1 MNEIALGYVTL
12 VLGVGEHD
20 GDYVD
25 AFYGPKELQEQVRQQ
40 KASLN
45 SLQTTCTELIDTLRD
60 RTVSKADPLNLLR
73 YIYLEKQLQ
82 AVQARIEM
90 LLGRKMSF
98 DEESQALYDAVAPAY
113 DESWFQDTLKKVEA
127 LLPGSGSLLDR
138 YAAFRSNFIVAPDK
152 LDAVFGTAIEECR
165 KRTRAKS
172 AIPETESFR
181 VEYVRDKP
189 WSAYN
194 WYKGQYHSV
203 IQVNIDFPIFV
214 DRVIDLAAHEGY
226 PGHHVYNA
234 LLEQELTR
242 KRGWIEFSIYPL
254 FSPQS
259 LIAEGTANYGIDVA
273 FPGAERVAYEKEV
286 LFPLAGLNAGQADLY
301 YKIHALLEKLNY
313 ASNEA
318 ARLYLSGKINAD
330 QTAEWLT
337 RNSLMPPDRARQRVK
352 FIEKYRSYVINYN
365 LGKDLVAEYIEAK
378 GGTADNP
385 QKRWTEFLTLI
396 SSPRLPSGLMAENKD

>member
-25 AFYGPKELQEQVRQQ
+25 AYYGPKELREQVT
-40 KASLN
+40 KEKPSLN
-45 SLQTTCTELIDTLRD
+45 ALQTTCAGLIDTLRD
-60 RTVSKADPLNLLR
+60 QTVSKADPMNLLR
-73 YIYLEKQLQ
+73 YIYLEKQLL

-98 DEESQALYDAVAPAY
+98 DEESQALYDAVAPTY
-113 DESWFQDTLKKVEA
+113 EESWYQDTLKKVDT
-127 LLPGSGSLLDR
+127 LLPGSGSLQDR
-138 YAAFRSNFIVAPDK
+138 YNNFRSNFIVTPEK
-152 LDAVFGTAIEECR
+152 LDSVFGTAIEECR
-165 KRTRAKS
+165 KRTRAQH
-172 AIPETESFR
+172 ALPESESFR
-181 VEYVRDKP
+181 VEYVRDKA

-194 WYKGQYHSV
+194 WYKGQFHSV

-273 FPGAERVAYEKEV
+273 FPGAERVAYEKKV
-286 LFPLAGLNAGQADLY
+286 LFPLAGLNAEQADLY

-313 ASNEA
+313 ASNDA
-318 ARLYLSGKINAD
+318 ARFYLSGKMNAE

-365 LGKDLVAEYIEAK
+365 LGKDMVAGYIESK
-378 GGTADNP
+378 GGTADHP
-385 QKRWTEFLTLI
+385 QKRWSEFLTLI
-396 SSPRLPSGLMAENKD
+396 SSPRLPSGLHSKTE